1 MNSKHKNLIIAALVT
16 AMFYTNIVK
25 GIPTQKVVIAIICI
39 FCGAVALMEVY
50 DGIDMLRY
58 GTKRFLTKF
67 RFKMYKRKVEE
78 KVEKERAKGRNELW
92 MKNFIT
98 NYVIHDKRFA
108 FSGTQLGELMSLAK
122 DERIKE

>member
-1 MNSKHKNLIIAALVT
+1 MNSKQKNLIIAALAT

>member
-1 MNSKHKNLIIAALVT
+1 MNSKHKNLIIAALAT

-122 DERIKE
+122 DDRIKE